1 MNGYELS
8 RNWFDWAFE
17 NPELINPNHTAIYFY
32 VIDQCNR
39 LGWKDKFGL
48 PSQMA
53 MDALGIKKHETFFRY
68 FNDLVD
74 WGFIGMVQKSKNQYT
89 ANIITLKSAI
99 PKKGTAL
106 EKAILGH
113 TEKQTEG
120 MGVGISSIDKPITLN
135 LKPETNNIDEP
146 KLKFQ
151 KPTQLE
157 ISNFLLEKYPDAN
170 IQGAINFAEK
180 FWNSYENKDWKI
192 NKVKM
197 KNWKLAISNWSET
210 LQKDLFPTLL
220 NQPKTREQEFQDS
233 KVGKLMQ
240 VSQEADELIR
250 QMFKDKKENE
260 SANSN

>member
-17 NPELINPNHTAIYFY
+17 NPELVNPNHTAIYFY

-74 WGFIGMVQKSKNQYT
+74 WGFIGIVQKSKNQYT

-135 LKPETNNIDEP
+135 LKPKTIQVFDFSDFGIFIP
-146 KLKFQ
+146 LV
-151 KPTQLE
+151 
-157 ISNFLLEKYPDAN
+157 EKWIEYKKSRN
-170 IQGAINFAEK
+170 ENYKSQVSLNVFVKILTK
-180 FWNSYENKDWKI
+180 YSENKFEI
-192 NKVKM
+192 AENIIEQSM
-197 KNWKLAISNWSET
+197 ANNWAGIFKPKPEFKKFENEETTLKKLS
-210 LQKDLFPTLL
+210 
-220 NQPKTREQEFQDS
+220 
-233 KVGKLMQ
+233 
-240 VSQEADELIR
+240 
-250 QMFKDKKENE
+250 FKDGK
-260 SANSN
+260 ANN

>member
-17 NPELINPNHTAIYFY
+17 NPELVNPNHTAIYFY

-74 WGFIGMVQKSKNQYT
+74 WGFIGIVQKSKNQYT

-120 MGVGISSIDKPITLN
+120 MGVGNSSIDKPITLN
-135 LKPETNNIDEP
+135 LKPKTIQVFDFSDFGIFIPLVKKWIEYKKSRNENYKSQVSLNAFVKILT
-146 KLKFQ
+146 
-151 KPTQLE
+151 
-157 ISNFLLEKYPDAN
+157 KY
-170 IQGAINFAEK
+170 
-180 FWNSYENKDWKI
+180 SENKFENAENI
-192 NKVKM
+192 IEQSMAN
-197 KNWKLAISNWSET
+197 NWAGIFK
-210 LQKDLFPTLL
+210 
-220 NQPKTREQEFQDS
+220 PKPEF
-233 KVGKLMQ
+233 
-240 VSQEADELIR
+240 
-250 QMFKDKKENE
+250 KKFENE
-260 SANSN
+260 ETTLKKLSFKHGKSNN

>member
-135 LKPETNNIDEP
+135 LKPKTIQVFDFSDFGIFIPLVEKWIEYKKSRNENYKSQVSLNAFVKILTKYSENKFENAENIIEQSMANNWAGIFKP
-146 KLKFQ
+146 KPEFNK
-151 KPTQLE
+151 
-157 ISNFLLEKYPDAN
+157 S
-170 IQGAINFAEK
+170 
-180 FWNSYENKDWKI
+180 ENKDTSI
-192 NKVKM
+192 
-197 KNWKLAISNWSET
+197 KLA
-210 LQKDLFPTLL
+210 
-220 NQPKTREQEFQDS
+220 
-233 KVGKLMQ
+233 
-240 VSQEADELIR
+240 
-250 QMFKDKKENE
+250 FKDGK
-260 SANSN
+260 ANN

>member
-135 LKPETNNIDEP
+135 LKPKTIQVFDFSDFGIFIP
-146 KLKFQ
+146 LV
-151 KPTQLE
+151 
-157 ISNFLLEKYPDAN
+157 EKWIEYKKSRNENYKSQVSLNAFVK
-170 IQGAINFAEK
+170 ILTK
-180 FWNSYENKDWKI
+180 YSENKFENAENI
-192 NKVKM
+192 IEQSMAN
-197 KNWKLAISNWSET
+197 NWAGIFKPKPEFKKFENEETTLKKLS
-210 LQKDLFPTLL
+210 
-220 NQPKTREQEFQDS
+220 
-233 KVGKLMQ
+233 
-240 VSQEADELIR
+240 
-250 QMFKDKKENE
+250 FKDGKPN
-260 SANSN
+260 N

>member
-120 MGVGISSIDKPITLN
+120 MGVGFSSIDKPITLN
-135 LKPETNNIDEP
+135 LKPKTIQVFDFSDFGIFIP
-146 KLKFQ
+146 LV
-151 KPTQLE
+151 
-157 ISNFLLEKYPDAN
+157 EKWIEYKKSRNENYKSQVSLNAFVK
-170 IQGAINFAEK
+170 ILTK
-180 FWNSYENKDWKI
+180 YSENKFENAENI
-192 NKVKM
+192 IEQSMAN
-197 KNWKLAISNWSET
+197 NWAGIFKPKPEFKKFENEETTLKKLS
-210 LQKDLFPTLL
+210 
-220 NQPKTREQEFQDS
+220 
-233 KVGKLMQ
+233 
-240 VSQEADELIR
+240 
-250 QMFKDKKENE
+250 FKDGKPN
-260 SANSN
+260 N